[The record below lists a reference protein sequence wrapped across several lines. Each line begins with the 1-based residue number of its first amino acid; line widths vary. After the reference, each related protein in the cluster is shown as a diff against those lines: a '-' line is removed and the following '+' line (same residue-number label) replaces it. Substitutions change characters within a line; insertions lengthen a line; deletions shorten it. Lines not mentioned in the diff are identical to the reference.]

1 MEMFCKLR
9 SAGEQGREQQAKYY
23 GMENTREINEGRE
36 MKEDVLSRVKTGHTQ
51 KQILPYPAKQKASK
65 TVTTLGNH

>member
-1 MEMFCKLR
+1 
-9 SAGEQGREQQAKYY
+9 
-23 GMENTREINEGRE
+23 MENTREINEGRE

-65 TVTTLGNH
+65 TVTTLGIH